1 MSKSLTITLIL
12 VSFFLI
18 ILTTYFLKKG
28 RIPEKYSLLW
38 YGFSIIILLVGIFPN
53 LFSFI
58 SEKLGFQVMSNLI
71 IAIIVGLLMLLTMA
85 LTIMIAGQ
93 KKKATLLIQEVSILR
108 NEVNNYEKKHIK
120 HNK

>member
-1 MSKSLTITLIL
+1 MSISLTITLIL
-12 VSFFLI
+12 VSLFII

-38 YGFSIIILLVGIFPN
+38 YCFALIILLVGIFPN

-58 SEKLGFQVMSNLI
+58 SSKLGFQVMSNLI
-71 IAIIVGLLMLLTMA
+71 ISIIIGLLILLTMA

-93 KKKATLLIQEVSILR
+93 KKKTTLLIQEISLLK
-108 NEVNNYEKKHIK
+108 NEVNNNGRKK
-120 HNK
+120 